1 MKNILAKV
9 MTVLTAIAIC
19 LFVTTIDY
27 LIEQEW
33 LFLVVMSIL
42 ILIGALYFL
51 APKDFLADLLRRLFN
66 NDDV

>member
-1 MKNILAKV
+1 MRNILAKV
-9 MTVLTAIAIC
+9 MTVLTAIVIC

-51 APKDFLADLLRRLFN
+51 APKDFLADLFKNLFN